1 MLWELEIVKWLLL
14 VSSPESGAV
23 PKGPSGSEEGRSSGP
38 GIVQFDSSSSIIDDD
53 KRTDAQAY

>member
-1 MLWELEIVKWLLL
+1 M
-14 VSSPESGAV
+14 SSPESGAV